1 MGWLGALDRWLDRF
15 YGWCGYGAA
24 ALLVTLTLLI
34 ITSIVTRLMG
44 TYAPGLTE
52 YSGYAMAGSSFLAL
66 AYTFRARG
74 HIRVAI
80 LLNAVRGRA
89 RWMLQLWCLC
99 AASFFSGYL
108 AYYLVKMTRVSY
120 QLGDRSEGDDAILLW
135 IPQTLVAFGAV
146 VLALCVAHSLVRFL
160 AGVEE
165 EEAAAE
171 LAVPTGEP

>member
-1 MGWLGALDRWLDRF
+1 MPWLAVLDRWLDRL
-15 YGWCGYGAA
+15 YGWCGYAA
-24 ALLVTLTLLI
+24 ALLLVILTLLI
-34 ITSIVTRLMG
+34 IASIVGRLMG
-44 TYAPGLTE
+44 IYTPGLTE
-52 YSGYAMAGSSFLAL
+52 YSGYAMAGASFLAF

-89 RWMLQLWCLC
+89 RWLLQLWCLC

-120 QLGDRSEGDDAILLW
+120 KLGDRSEGADAILIW
-135 IPQTLVAFGAV
+135 IPQILVAVGSV
-146 VLALCVAHSLVRFL
+146 VFALCVVHSLVRFL
-160 AGVEE
+160 AGMGE

-171 LAVPTGEP
+171 LGVPRGEP